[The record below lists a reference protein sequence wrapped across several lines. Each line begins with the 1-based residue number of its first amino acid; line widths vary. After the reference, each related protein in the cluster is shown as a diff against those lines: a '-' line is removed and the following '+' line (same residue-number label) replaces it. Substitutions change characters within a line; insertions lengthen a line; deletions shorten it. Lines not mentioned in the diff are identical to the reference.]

1 MSKRKLSHGNHNH
14 MEDAIIYPPE
24 RIREAIGTVK
34 CGQEEVII
42 IDSAI
47 ETECPGIEMVHY
59 WNTRSKKQYH
69 VEIPESFEDIT
80 LNGYKTLPG
89 ITGGMWHAY
98 ATSAHDQALDSPVVD
113 AIFTEIVGT
122 PHWKVHPNRMRFN
135 GVNSDDGYKSAH
147 LEGLNVLKQESG
159 ISAILCMTAGRTF
172 TYYKGSNNDPETRKL
187 FCELGGPTSLFV
199 QPSQSQLEK
208 WPRTTIR
215 TTKPGQ
221 IILFADSVTHEISR
235 IGKNTMSLFLSPYDP
250 SRVISE
256 IDFYEGLNRNEAIA
270 KQKQSMSAPPL
281 PSHFRTPGWVRCQP
295 KQFAG
300 MSQRDTEIFGSLF
313 HSTGYCWPSGKSTC
327 LFMHMRAFNA
337 FKPKLLPFCFDSNGK
352 FNYEIITPELVA
364 NCPEFD
370 QTYFE
375 NLPLANVSEVDIL
388 AMRVKYTGIPDAA
401 WPLVKYWTKDPRKCS
416 ENVCKR
422 RDYIK

>member
-1 MSKRKLSHGNHNH
+1 MSKRKLSQGNHNH
-14 MEDAIIYPPE
+14 IEDALLYPPE
-24 RIREAIGTVK
+24 RIREAIGTLT

-47 ETECPGIEMVHY
+47 ETECPSIEMVRY
-59 WNTRSKKQYH
+59 WNARSKQKYQ
-69 VEIPESFEDIT
+69 VEVPESFEDIT
-80 LNGYKTLPG
+80 LKGYKTLPG
-89 ITGGMWHAY
+89 IAGGMWHAY

-122 PHWKVHPNRMRFN
+122 SNWKIHPNRMRFN
-135 GVNSDDGYKSAH
+135 GVHSDDGYKAAH
-147 LEGLNVLKQESG
+147 SEGFNVLRQESG

-187 FCELGGPTSLFV
+187 FCELGGKTSLFV
-199 QPSQSQLEK
+199 QPSQAQLEQ

-235 IGKNTMSLFLSPYDP
+235 LGKNSMSLFLSPYNP
-250 SRVISE
+250 EKVLSE
-256 IDFYEGLNRNEAIA
+256 IDFYQGLDRKKAIA
-270 KQKQSMSAPPL
+270 KQKQSVSAPPL
-281 PSHFRTPGWVRCQP
+281 PSHFRTPGVVRGQP
-295 KQFAG
+295 KEFAG

-313 HSTGYCWPSGKSTC
+313 HSTGYCWPSGKPTFF
-327 LFMHMRAFNA
+327 LMHMRAFNA

-352 FNYEIITPELVA
+352 FNYEVITPELVA
-364 NCPEFD
+364 SCPEFD

-375 NLPLANVSEVDIL
+375 NLPLANISEVEIA
-388 AMRVKYTGIPDAA
+388 AMRAKYTGIPDAA
-401 WPLVKYWTKDPRKCS
+401 WPLVKYWTKDPRECS
-416 ENVCKR
+416 ENICKR